1 MITYGLTAY
10 VGHGDGGAD
19 LVVNCVEL
27 GQHDSVNRVRIVL
40 QGVNSLILVLK
51 KQFGFSVNSLIFVPI
66 PAILSLDKSLR
77 TGMKKLGLQ
86 LQKNGRNVKTV
97 SKM

>member
-27 GQHDSVNRVRIVL
+27 GQHDPVNRVRIVL

-51 KQFGFSVNSLIFVPI
+51 NSLILV
-66 PAILSLDKSLR
+66 L
-77 TGMKKLGLQ
+77 
-86 LQKNGRNVKTV
+86 TV
-97 SKM
+97 

>member
-40 QGVNSLILVLK
+40 QGVNSLILV
-51 KQFGFSVNSLIFVPI
+51 PI
-66 PAILSLDKSLR
+66 LP
-77 TGMKKLGLQ
+77 
-86 LQKNGRNVKTV
+86 
-97 SKM
+97 

>member
-51 KQFGFSVNSLIFVPI
+51 KQFSFSVTVNSLILVPI
-66 PAILSLDKSLR
+66 PAILSLKKSLR
-77 TGMKKLGLQ
+77 TRMKKLRYLCTKKAG
-86 LQKNGRNVKTV
+86 G
-97 SKM
+97 

>member
-10 VGHGDGGAD
+10 VGHRDGGAN

-40 QGVNSLILVLK
+40 QGVNSLIYVLK
-51 KQFGFSVNSLIFVPI
+51 KQFGFSVNSLILVPI
-66 PAILSLDKSLR
+66 PAILSLNKSLR
-77 TGMKKLGLQ
+77 TRMKKLGIHV
-86 LQKNGRNVKTV
+86 QKNGRNVKTV
-97 SKM
+97 SKL